1 MPKLHIA
8 ICFIL
13 VLKAFCVHASG
24 IDFKE
29 IGLEEAVTNSS
40 FIIQAEYVSEDKDD
54 CGPYSRY
61 TLQKVIYSNT
71 KYTNVNLKV
80 WAAHADVWG
89 IAMAEA
95 EKTGRHLWFTVPEY
109 KGKGSQKKPEKGK
122 SYILLLKQLSR
133 ETDLAFYAAG
143 ALLNTNML
151 HEITIVI
158 EKNNLERI
166 SIEKTKYDMY
176 EVLLRHFFENNG
188 SGLQG
193 PRPLPAYWDIYIG
206 INDTQFANEDDLM
219 VHYPYGLAAIK
230 SPNSEFMKRFSND
243 GRKISAAPE
252 GDTARKLAN
261 QYNMFRAGQEMP
273 KQRFII
279 FMIDG
284 SSKKENGTVI
294 VMADYYVHSL
304 NSGKYRYTM
313 AFKNGKWIV
322 QDATCIEIS

>member
-8 ICFIL
+8 ICFSL

-24 IDFKE
+24 IHFKE
-29 IGLEEAVTNSS
+29 IGLEEAVTNST

-54 CGPYSRY
+54 CGPHSRY
-61 TLQKVIYSNT
+61 ALQKVIYSNT
-71 KYTNVNLKV
+71 KSTNVNLKV
-80 WAAHADVWG
+80 WAAHADVWR

-95 EKTGRHLWFTVPEY
+95 EKTGGHLWFTVPEY
-109 KGKGSQKKPEKGK
+109 KGKGSQNKPEKGE

-133 ETDLAFYAAG
+133 ETDFAFYAAG
-143 ALLNTNML
+143 ALLSTNML
-151 HEITIVI
+151 QEITKAI
-158 EKNNLERI
+158 ETNNLKKI
-166 SIEKTKYDMY
+166 SINKTKYDMY

-206 INDTQFANEDDLM
+206 INDIQLTNEDDLM
-219 VHYPYGLAAIK
+219 IHTYSHVAIK
-230 SPNSEFMKRFSND
+230 SPDSEFMKRFAND

-252 GDTARKLAN
+252 GDTARKLAD
-261 QYNMFRAGQEMP
+261 QYNMGRTEQGKK
-273 KQRFII
+273 KQSFII

-284 SSKKENGTVI
+284 SSKQENGTVI
-294 VMADYYVHSL
+294 VMAEYFVHSL

-313 AFKNGKWIV
+313 AFKNGKWTV
-322 QDATCIEIS
+322 QDATCISIS